1 MKEATLP
8 KAYAFER
15 KIYTPEDTEIP
26 DGLFDALVEAGVLE
40 ADGSA
45 AESSAETEEQD
56 EDLFA
61 GLSDE
66 QVQNLKDAGFE
77 DEEAIAE
84 ASVEDLVEV
93 EQIGKATAQKL
104 KERAS

>member
-26 DGLFDALVEAGVLE
+26 DELFDTLVEAGVLE
-40 ADGSA
+40 SDGSA
-45 AESSAETEEQD
+45 SEAETEQD
-56 EDLFA
+56 EDIFA
-61 GLSDE
+61 GLTDE
-66 QVQNLKDAGFE
+66 QVENLKDAGF
-77 DEEAIAE
+77 DDAEAIAE

-93 EQIGKATAQKL
+93 EQIGNATAQKL
-104 KERAS
+104 KARAS